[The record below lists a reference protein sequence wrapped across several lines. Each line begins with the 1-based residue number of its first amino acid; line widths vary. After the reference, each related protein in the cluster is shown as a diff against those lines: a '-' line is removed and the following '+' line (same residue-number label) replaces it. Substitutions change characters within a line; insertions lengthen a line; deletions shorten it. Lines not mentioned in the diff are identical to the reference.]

1 LKHQF
6 FYPLKTKIMKKKH
19 LLIGAFIGSSMTVFA
34 QQDIVSTQGDSYS
47 NSNNTIDFTIGEPVI
62 ETVSDGTNDVTQ
74 GFHQTQLT
82 ITSVKD
88 YETDFILN
96 VFPNPTAQLLNVKVQ
111 QINNE
116 SYQIFDI
123 NGKLVL
129 EGKLSNTNTVID
141 MAGLAEGTFILSIVR
156 ANQPV
161 KSFQI
166 IKQ

>member
-1 LKHQF
+1 
-6 FYPLKTKIMKKKH
+6 M
-19 LLIGAFIGSSMTVFA
+19 
-34 QQDIVSTQGDSYS
+34 
-47 NSNNTIDFTIGEPVI
+47 
-62 ETVSDGTNDVTQ
+62 
-74 GFHQTQLT
+74 
-82 ITSVKD
+82 
-88 YETDFILN
+88 
-96 VFPNPTAQLLNVKVQ
+96 FPNPTAQLLNVKVQ

>member
-1 LKHQF
+1 
-6 FYPLKTKIMKKKH
+6 MKKKH
-19 LLIGAFIGSSMTVFA
+19 LLIGALIGSSMTVFA
-34 QQDIVSTQGDSYS
+34 QQDIVSSQGDSYS
-47 NSNNTIDFTIGEPVI
+47 NGTNTIDYTIGEPI
-62 ETVSDGTNDVTQ
+62 TSTVSDGSNELTQ

-82 ITSVKD
+82 VTGIKD
-88 YETDFILN
+88 YETDFLVN

-111 QINNE
+111 KINNE

-129 EGKLSNTNTVID
+129 DGKLSKTNTVID
-141 MAGLAEGTFILSIVR
+141 MTGLAEGTFILSIVR

>member
-1 LKHQF
+1 
-6 FYPLKTKIMKKKH
+6 MKKKH
-19 LLIGAFIGSSMTVFA
+19 LLIVALIGSSMTVFA
-34 QQDIVSTQGDSYS
+34 QQDIVSSQGDSYS
-47 NSNNTIDFTIGEPVI
+47 NGTNTIDYTIGEPI
-62 ETVSDGTNDVTQ
+62 TSTVSDGSNELTQ

-82 ITSVKD
+82 VTGIKD
-88 YETDFILN
+88 YETDFLVN

-111 QINNE
+111 KINNE

-129 EGKLSNTNTVID
+129 DGKLSKTNTVID
-141 MAGLAEGTFILSIVR
+141 MTGLAEGTFILSIVR